1 MAKKTKKPAGK
12 AKAAKKPSPK
22 QTEKPAPKPAKKPA
36 PKPAKKP
43 APKPAKKPVK
53 PKGPKKPRAI
63 ISIRAGEYGKSARI
77 EFPHPF
83 YVHKILEVTD
93 PKEQKKY
100 RFRYFDN
107 ILVAGLHSE
116 DLSEFLQKGAKK
128 AGFELEIV
136 TKR

>member
-12 AKAAKKPSPK
+12 AKAAKKPLPK
-22 QTEKPAPKPAKKPA
+22 QTEKPAPKPTKKPA
-36 PKPAKKP
+36 AKP

-53 PKGPKKPRAI
+53 PTGPKKPRAI
-63 ISIRAGEYGKSARI
+63 ISIREGEYGKSARI

-100 RFRYFDN
+100 QFRYFDN